1 MVAGVVRGVPFGA
14 MAETVSDPRG
24 PYTRLVDAPTHI
36 APPAVIGILGGG
48 QRGRMLGLAGRAMGY
63 RIAVL
68 DPDPDCPAAA
78 VADRIV
84 IGSYD
89 DVGAALRL
97 ADLSDVVTYELE
109 HVSADVVAA
118 LAEHVPVRPG
128 HRPLLVTQDRLAER
142 RFIEDAGIAV
152 APWRAVRT
160 VDDARAAAD
169 ALGLPLRLK
178 QPIGGYDGRG
188 QVRIAAAAE

>member
-1 MVAGVVRGVPFGA
+1 
-14 MAETVSDPRG
+14 
-24 PYTRLVDAPTHI
+24 
-36 APPAVIGILGGG
+36 
-48 QRGRMLGLAGRAMGY
+48 MLDYAARAMGY
-63 RIAVL
+63 RVAIL

-78 VADRIV
+78 VADHVV

-109 HVSADVVAA
+109 HIAAEVVAT
-118 LAEHVPVRPG
+118 LARHVPVRPG

-160 VDDARAAAD
+160 LLAVRGENHIAARQPELQKASRREVSRRALSSARRLAAQHARAERCSRNFQKAYTF
-169 ALGLPLRLK
+169 LTSFT
-178 QPIGGYDGRG
+178 
-188 QVRIAAAAE
+188 